1 MGQFGVFFRMN
12 QKIKTLPAL
21 CRILKKLKAKGSRI
35 VFTNGCFDVPHLGHV
50 CYLRK
55 AKLFGDVLVVGLN
68 TDRSVRKIKGPSRPI
83 NAEKDRAEV
92 LSEFASVDYI
102 TFFGDPT
109 PLGLIRR
116 LRPDVLVKGADW
128 KQKDIVGRDFVE
140 SYGGCVKRVRF
151 VPGRSTTN
159 VLKKLGLG

>member
-1 MGQFGVFFRMN
+1 MN

-35 VFTNGCFDVPHLGHV
+35 VFTNGCFDIPHLGHV
-50 CYLRK
+50 SYLRK

-128 KQKDIVGRDFVE
+128 KPKDIVGRDFVE